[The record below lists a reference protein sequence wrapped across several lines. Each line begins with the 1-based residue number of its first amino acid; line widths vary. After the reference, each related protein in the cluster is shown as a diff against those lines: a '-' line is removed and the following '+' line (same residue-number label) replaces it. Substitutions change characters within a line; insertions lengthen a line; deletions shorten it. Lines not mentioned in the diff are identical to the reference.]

1 MYEQKYNRYKFKY
14 LCLQLQKAGY
24 NPLKTNSMV
33 LKEMSDKLCEDLK
46 TEEKE
51 ACEKQFKTEVDPNIE
66 KNYAVSIN
74 FMAAAMAVIDCPEVG
89 KERTDAEQDCSGGL
103 GMKEAKIEKCR
114 QTKTLQYVASM
125 FLAILFNISDVELGI
140 NTDIRTK
147 KDSSEKITP
156 LIAQSTTTYE
166 PKNAFMSN
174 IVSMIDHKVRNC
186 PIEKREEKRKNITNY
201 FIRVIDKINAN
212 LADLPNFLTETSD
225 KNKDDQQYG
234 INGMN
239 KLLHNTEYAQTTE
252 EKTKNGG
259 IYYISNCNSFFKMYL
274 EKLNYIKNYKIGDIS
289 SAQILNN
296 IEVLIPISG
305 ITNPVKVVETNGPRC
320 IVKKKIQE
328 HCYKEITTEF
338 DNETNKCDETR
349 KKAIKQL
356 EQDPKLD
363 KKTKF
368 EDFQKAKKPYMEQSE
383 KCLVAVKKNTDINRE
398 NKCKKVDEELK
409 KCYREGGVDFIFED
423 KEDKKEKIIYQK
435 ILLKK
440 NNI

>member
-33 LKEMSDKLCEDLK
+33 MKEMSDKLCKDLK

-51 ACEKQFKTEVDPNIE
+51 ACEKQFQTEVDPKLE

-89 KERTDAEQDCSGGL
+89 KERTDAEQDCSGGV
-103 GMKEAKIEKCR
+103 GMKEAKIEKCK

-140 NTDIRTK
+140 NTDIRIN
-147 KDSSEKITP
+147 KDGTLLK
-156 LIAQSTTTYE
+156 LAQSTTDYE

-174 IVSMIDHKVRNC
+174 IVSMIDSKVRNC
-186 PIEKREEKRKNITNY
+186 PEEKRDEKRKHITEY

-212 LADLPNFLTETSD
+212 LADLPRFLKEPSGE
-225 KNKDDQQYG
+225 NKDDQQYG

-239 KLLHNTEYAQTTE
+239 KLLHNPEYAVTTE
-252 EKTKNGG
+252 EQNNDG

-274 EKLNYIKNYKIGDIS
+274 KKLNYIQNYKINGIHS
-289 SAQILNN
+289 TAVLN
-296 IEVLIPISG
+296 VLPSIQIPISG
-305 ITNPVKVVETNGPRC
+305 TTNPVKVIETNGPKC
-320 IVKKKIQE
+320 VVKKHAQKA
-328 HCYKEITTEF
+328 CYDGITTEF
-338 DNETNKCDETR
+338 KEEEKRCDETR
-349 KKAIKQL
+349 KVAVN
-356 EQDPKLD
+356 KLD
-363 KKTKF
+363 KTDLSKF
-368 EDFQKAKKPYMEQSE
+368 QIERNNLDLISKKCIE
-383 KCLVAVKKNTDINRE
+383 AVKKNTDLNRE

-409 KCYREGGVDFIFED
+409 KCYREGGVNFIFDEKNIL
-423 KEDKKEKIIYQK
+423 KETIS
-435 ILLKK
+435 LKK
-440 NNI
+440 I